1 MLTLLI
7 GIATIGCTVSMIGSL
22 MLVRHNKIPAIITIV
37 TGNFIMGIAAIL
49 KGVL

>member
-1 MLTLLI
+1 MLPILI
-7 GIATIGCTVSMIGSL
+7 TIATLGCMVSTIGSL
-22 MLVRHNKIPAIITIV
+22 MLARTNKVPAIIIIV